1 LSKSP
6 VIKEADKSSGFS
18 LLKSF
23 LFISIGI
30 IIGLGISF
38 FAQKQENTEQL
49 NTYKAPEKK
58 SIKNLL
64 NPDVLDQH
72 APYSHLVL
80 NDFSAKLEKKINSM
94 VKQEKIKSA
103 SVYFRD
109 FSTDFSFGV
118 NETEIFSPASLMKVP
133 IMIAILKYAE
143 EHPEILSYTKTYE
156 GRREGEYLA
165 KKFTNFPSE
174 TFMIEGETYSV
185 NRLLEFMITSS
196 DNEAT
201 ILLLDVLDGE
211 DPKFLDKVQLD
222 LGLTLP
228 KNLKHNDNFLSGKK
242 YSSFFRTLYN
252 ASYLNNEMSSK
263 ALNYLSKT
271 GYGFG
276 IKQSVPQNIVLCHKF
291 GYQIENSNNFQL
303 HHFAIVYHPR
313 KTYLIGVM
321 TKGNYV
327 EELKKAITDLAQ
339 ICYSEVDQQTQ
350 NELQGLPKDLE

>member
-1 LSKSP
+1 MAKP
-6 VIKEADKSSGFS
+6 PIIKEAEKSSGFS
-18 LLKSF
+18 LLKSL
-23 LFISIGI
+23 LFISVGVFIGI
-30 IIGLGISF
+30 GISF
-38 FAQKQENTEQL
+38 FLQKQENSEQISK
-49 NTYKAPEKK
+49 YKTPEKK

-94 VKQEKIKSA
+94 LKQEKIKSA

-143 EHPEILSYTKTYE
+143 EHPEILGYTKTYT
-156 GRREGEYLA
+156 GRRDSEYLDRE
-165 KKFTNFPSE
+165 FTNFPSE
-174 TFMIEGETYSV
+174 TFMVEGESYSV
-185 NRLLEFMITSS
+185 NRLLEFMIASS

-211 DPKFLDKVQLD
+211 DPNFLDKVQLD
-222 LGLTLP
+222 LGLKLP
-228 KNLKHNDNFLSGKK
+228 KNLKHNDNFLSVKK

-252 ASYLNNEMSSK
+252 ASYLNSEMSSK
-263 ALNYLSKT
+263 ALNYLVKT

-276 IKQSVPQNIVLCHKF
+276 IKQ
-291 GYQIENSNNFQL
+291 
-303 HHFAIVYHPR
+303 
-313 KTYLIGVM
+313 
-321 TKGNYV
+321 
-327 EELKKAITDLAQ
+327 
-339 ICYSEVDQQTQ
+339 
-350 NELQGLPKDLE
+350 